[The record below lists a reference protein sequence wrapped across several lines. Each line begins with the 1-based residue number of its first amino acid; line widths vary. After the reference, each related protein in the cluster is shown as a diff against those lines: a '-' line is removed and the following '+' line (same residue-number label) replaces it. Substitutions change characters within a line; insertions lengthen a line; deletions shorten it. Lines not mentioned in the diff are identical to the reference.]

1 MTVTKVDSALLRS
14 GSNRACC
21 RLRSTLGY
29 SWKPLAST
37 RGSRTDR
44 PKKATDTA
52 SKASPIMGEN
62 MRISAARRRAP
73 ARPDLTSTSGLN
85 ASTKRCT
92 NTSMAALAVLRGDAD
107 DTRPLDSA
115 GGLLPAVL
123 PELSLELPLLLLLR
137 LYVLLLESS
146 GSSLTAISSSS
157 SSEDTRRIGTV
168 ATAVAPLPRAL
179 MPALTA

>member
-21 RLRSTLGY
+21 RLRNTLGY
-29 SWKPLAST
+29 NWKPLAST
-37 RGSRTDR
+37 RGSRTER

-73 ARPDLTSTSGLN
+73 ARPDLISTSGLN
-85 ASTKRCT
+85 ASTKRWT
-92 NTSMAALAVLRGDAD
+92 NTSMAGLAVLRGD
-107 DTRPLDSA
+107 TGPYESS

-123 PELSLELPLLLLLR
+123 PELLLELPLLQ
-137 LYVLLLESS
+137 VLLLVSS
-146 GSSLTAISSSS
+146 GSSSS
-157 SSEDTRRIGTV
+157 SSKGTRRTGN
-168 ATAVAPLPRAL
+168 AVVPLPREL
-179 MPALTA
+179 MPVLTA